1 MSQAFHNDSDEK
13 QGLLH
18 EWDFPAQRE
27 AKPRLRTRPWEVSDV
42 LWKRVNPLIAERV
55 SHAKG
60 GRPPEDE
67 RKMFTAIV
75 YVLRTGI
82 QWNALARERGASTT
96 VSTRFRLWEKQ
107 GLCMRLWQNGLQEYD
122 ERVGLDWEW
131 QSLDGVM
138 TKAP

>member
-18 EWDFPAQRE
+18 AWDFPAQRE
-27 AKPRLRTRPWEVSDV
+27 EKPSLRTRPWEVSDV

-60 GRPPEDE
+60 GRPPEDD

-75 YVLRTGI
+75 
-82 QWNALARERGASTT
+82 
-96 VSTRFRLWEKQ
+96 
-107 GLCMRLWQNGLQEYD
+107 
-122 ERVGLDWEW
+122 
-131 QSLDGVM
+131 
-138 TKAP
+138 